1 MKWYNS
7 LLFKFSLIVL
17 AAILFMPIAI
27 PFASI
32 ITYVPTILLK
42 SKDEQTP
49 YKGYNELESMWHA
62 EAKKLAGKT
71 DEEIRGKLESLHE
84 TYRDSQVFWVDRT
97 GKTRDTFSYKDKLPA
112 EWSVPYTIQF
122 MKDSVDA
129 DPFTVLAFL
138 GEDPSAGFMVIKVD
152 RIFLDPPIQRLS
164 NGYNYLFVSFVCII
178 FILFILFSSLFFNNL
193 RKRLIRLRNAMQNRQ
208 QSGIPLPIAISKY
221 DEIGQLEE
229 SFNLMVNELGE
240 SREREKQEE
249 KLRRELI
256 SNLSHDLRTPLTI
269 IRGHLASMRQEALT
283 ARGKEALESIDQRID
298 FLSSLIENLLSY
310 TLLSSGK
317 YPFRPADTEI
327 NRFIRSSI
335 ASWYPALEQHGIEVV
350 ADITAE
356 GFHWS
361 IDRSWMERI
370 IDNLLQNVIRHAGEG
385 KYVKIT
391 VRKNQITI
399 QDKGKGFSAESSQ
412 KGIGIG
418 MVIVDVMVR
427 EMGLS
432 LEVDS
437 NSAGTSIT
445 IKKSS

>member
-1 MKWYNS
+1 M
-7 LLFKFSLIVL
+7 
-17 AAILFMPIAI
+17 
-27 PFASI
+27 
-32 ITYVPTILLK
+32 
-42 SKDEQTP
+42 
-49 YKGYNELESMWHA
+49 
-62 EAKKLAGKT
+62 
-71 DEEIRGKLESLHE
+71 
-84 TYRDSQVFWVDRT
+84 
-97 GKTRDTFSYKDKLPA
+97 
-112 EWSVPYTIQF
+112 
-122 MKDSVDA
+122 
-129 DPFTVLAFL
+129 
-138 GEDPSAGFMVIKVD
+138 
-152 RIFLDPPIQRLS
+152 
-164 NGYNYLFVSFVCII
+164 
-178 FILFILFSSLFFNNL
+178 
-193 RKRLIRLRNAMQNRQ
+193 
-208 QSGIPLPIAISKY
+208 
-221 DEIGQLEE
+221 
-229 SFNLMVNELGE
+229 
-240 SREREKQEE
+240 
-249 KLRRELI
+249 RRELI

-327 NRFIRSSI
+327 SRFIRSSI

-391 VRKNQITI
+391 VRKKSNYHSGQR
-399 QDKGKGFSAESSQ
+399 KRLLCRELPK

-445 IKKSS
+445 IKKQSKNCDLNTTPGGA